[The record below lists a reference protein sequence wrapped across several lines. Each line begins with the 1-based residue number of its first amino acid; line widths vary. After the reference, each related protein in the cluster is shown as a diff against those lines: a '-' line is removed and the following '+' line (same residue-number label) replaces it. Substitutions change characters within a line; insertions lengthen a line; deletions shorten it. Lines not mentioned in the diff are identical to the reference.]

1 MATSDVIVE
10 TLIKRAIPIFG
21 IKNPHPMKKRPDCN
35 LERDYKCR
43 LRTQMEK
50 ELQALVAKYEQKVKE
65 L

>member
-1 MATSDVIVE
+1 
-10 TLIKRAIPIFG
+10 
-21 IKNPHPMKKRPDCN
+21 MKKRPDCN